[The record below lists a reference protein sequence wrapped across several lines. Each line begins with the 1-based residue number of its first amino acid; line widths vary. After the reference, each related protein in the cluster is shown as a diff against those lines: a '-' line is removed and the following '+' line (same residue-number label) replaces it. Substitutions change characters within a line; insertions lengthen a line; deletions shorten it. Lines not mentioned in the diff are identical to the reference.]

1 MRLSQIFQGL
11 AQSDMW
17 QEWSYGAIVL
27 AAIGVAAGWALLFAL
42 KLGLGF
48 AVKRIAYLYV
58 RHYDERHAKSRC
70 VLCS

>member
-1 MRLSQIFQGL
+1 
-11 AQSDMW
+11 MW
-17 QEWSYGAIVL
+17 QDWSYGVIAL
-27 AAIGVAAGWALLFAL
+27 AGFGVAVGWALLFAL

-70 VLCS
+70 AVCCR